1 MNPVD
6 DQDDTAKREDYS
18 CTLYSIAE
26 LLLKGKI
33 EERLDDLLIDCM

>member
-6 DQDDTAKREDYS
+6 DQDDTAKMEDYS
-18 CTLYSIAE
+18 CIAE